1 MPTIYEKPT
10 KELVRDFVLA
20 MSLTKGKIFSRKEFL
35 SWFKTKYPNIKKGT
49 LNAHLTKMSV
59 NAPSRVHYHVP
70 SSGEADLFFQIN
82 GSHFR
87 LYEKGVDP
95 APIYKAGDESL
106 KPEIKDEEDI
116 LEPKEFAYERDLKN
130 FLSKNLSL
138 IEPGLRLYEDEGIT
152 GVEFPV
158 GGKFIDILALDKNN
172 NYVVIELKVSKG
184 YDRVIGQL
192 LRYIAWIEQNQAELN
207 QKVRGVI
214 IASTISEDLSLAT
227 SKIANIELFEYQL
240 SVALKKVKR

>member
-10 KELVRDFVLA
+10 KELVRDFVKD
-20 MSLTKGKIFSRKEFL
+20 MGLTKGKIFSRKDFL
-35 SWFKTKYPNIKKGT
+35 GWFKAKYPNIKKGT

-59 NAPSRVHYHVP
+59 NAPSRVHYHAP
-70 SSGEADLFFQIN
+70 SSGEADLFFQID

-87 LYEKGVDP
+87 LYEKDIDP
-95 APIYKAGDESL
+95 VPIYKAGDESP
-106 KPEIKDEEDI
+106 KPELKDEDEDI

-138 IEPGLRLYEDEGIT
+138 IESGLRLYVDEGIT

-192 LRYIAWIEQNQAELN
+192 LRYVAWIEQNQAETN

-214 IASTISEDLSLAT
+214 IASSISEDLALAA
-227 SKIANIELFEYQL
+227 SKIPDVEMFEYQL
-240 SVALKKVKR
+240 SVTLKKVK